1 MSYDKPQVCQSFQ
14 LEIVPGDRDADGKLT
29 PNAVEFLRKVMPDTV
44 HRLAPHVPAGKPIRI
59 TIVVEG
65 NLA

>member
-1 MSYDKPQVCQSFQ
+1 MSYNKPQVCQSFE
-14 LEIVPGDRDADGKLT
+14 LEIVAGDRDAGGKLT

-44 HRLAPHVPAGKPIRI
+44 HRLAPHIPAGKSIRI

-65 NLA
+65 ELA